1 MSEKRANFNS
11 WVFKALFTFPIKR
24 FAPFSVISS
33 KIKYSEYWKNFLLAS
48 TRRRLWYDMW
58 VRKTHHN
65 NIVYAETIEREREMK
80 CESKWIMFACGACY
94 YIFLPY
100 IHCCCVMIEQLMK
113 NPFSIFLFFP
123 HFSRHTDWS
132 VYYAFEKCSYTL
144 QNASSIGWEK
154 RENLEPEMKLKSM
167 RWRSPT
173 KNFLNKDLLC

>member
-11 WVFKALFTFPIKR
+11 WFFKALFTFPIKR
-24 FAPFSVISS
+24 FAPFSMIPS
-33 KIKYSEYWKNFLLAS
+33 KTKYSEYWKNFLLAS

-58 VRKTHHN
+58 VRNTHHN

-113 NPFSIFLFFP
+113 NPFSIFLFFLFLISLDILTGLSIM
-123 HFSRHTDWS
+123 HMKN
-132 VYYAFEKCSYTL
+132 AFTL
-144 QNASSIGWEK
+144 SKMHHQSDGR
-154 RENLEPEMKLKSM
+154 REGVRTRNEIEIDAMAIA
-167 RWRSPT
+167 
-173 KNFLNKDLLC
+173 N